1 MAEEFDPATADE
13 AAHDALLGV
22 LWKTAP
28 DAIMVVDSQA
38 IIRDFNPAGE
48 TIFGY
53 SHDEMIGMPVVTIL
67 PDWRVWVD
75 RLTAKGTALIDAKA
89 RAEADADL
97 PVSLTLGRASS
108 HGAEFIVCFA
118 RDQKRLEEMAVRLEA
133 AQGELQ
139 QLMRLSTVNMMAG
152 ALAHDVNQ
160 PLTSASTYVQAADL
174 MLAKDG
180 HDAEAGV
187 RTTLRSGLAE
197 IQRAAAIIR
206 QVRHFVNRREPERR
220 TVSLNDVVRD
230 ASKVVGLGLAG
241 DRIKLDLRL
250 ALGLPPVSVDPIQI
264 QQVLFNL
271 LRNAV
276 EAMEETPRPRLAVE
290 TRVDGDH
297 VVAIVSDTGNGIDV
311 RVRDVL
317 FTPFQT
323 TKEQGLGLG
332 LAICRTIVE
341 AHGGTLEGT
350 SQPEGGAA
358 FTLRLPIADAAG

>member
-1 MAEEFDPATADE
+1 MADE
-13 AAHDALLGV
+13 CDLAADGAAHDALLGA

-28 DAIMVVDSQA
+28 DAIMVVDEHT

-48 TIFGY
+48 TMFGY
-53 SHDEMIGMPVVTIL
+53 DHDEMIGAPVSRIL
-67 PDWRVWVD
+67 PDWRDWAD
-75 RLTAKGTALIDAKA
+75 RLTAEGTALVETKA
-89 RAEADADL
+89 QTKSEADL
-97 PVSLTLGRASS
+97 PVGLTLGRASS
-108 HGAEFIVCFA
+108 HGADFIVCFV
-118 RDQKRLEEMAVRLEA
+118 RDQRRLEEMAHRLET

-174 MLAKDG
+174 MLTKDG
-180 HDAEAGV
+180 QDAESDV
-187 RTTLRSGLAE
+187 RATLRSGLDE

-206 QVRHFVNRREPERR
+206 QVRHFVNRRAPERR
-220 TVSLNDVVRD
+220 TVSLNDIVRD
-230 ASKVVGLGLAG
+230 ASKVIGLGLAG

-250 ALGLPPVSVDPIQI
+250 TPGLPPVSVDPIQI

-276 EAMEETPRPRLAVE
+276 EAMEETPRPRLVVE
-290 TRVDGDH
+290 TKVDGGD
-297 VVAIVSDTGNGIDV
+297 VVATVTDTGNGIDV
-311 RVRDVL
+311 RVRDLL

-341 AHGGTLEGT
+341 AHGGTLEGA
-350 SQPEGGAA
+350 SRAEGGAT
-358 FTLRLPIADAAG
+358 FTLRLPVAGTAA